1 MKRTYI
7 APEALVIKMTT
18 EDAILSL
25 SLFSGELSAGGGDNV
40 QIKPSDE
47 EYNGSFQSNRFEWNS
62 EEE

>member
-25 SLFSGELSAGGGDNV
+25 SGELSAGGGDNV

-47 EYNGSFQSNRFEWNS
+47 KYNGSFQSNRFEWNS

>member
-25 SLFSGELSAGGGDNV
+25 SGELSAGGGDNM
-40 QIKPSDE
+40 QI
-47 EYNGSFQSNRFEWNS
+47 N
-62 EEE
+62 

>member
-7 APEALVIKMTT
+7 APETLVIKMTT

-25 SLFSGELSAGGGDNV
+25 SGELSAGGGDNV
-40 QIKPSDE
+40 HIKPSDE
-47 EYNGSFQSNRFEWNS
+47 KYNGSFQSNRFEWNS

>member
-25 SLFSGELSAGGGDNV
+25 SGELSADGSNNT

>member
-25 SLFSGELSAGGGDNV
+25 SGELSAGGGDNV
-40 QIKPSDE
+40 HIKPSD
-47 EYNGSFQSNRFEWNS
+47 
-62 EEE
+62 

>member
-7 APEALVIKMTT
+7 APETLVIKMQT

-25 SLFSGELSAGGGDNV
+25 SGQLSGDGGDNT

-47 EYNGSFQSNRFEWNS
+47 EYNGSFQSNRFEWNAV
-62 EEE
+62 ED

>member
-7 APEALVIKMTT
+7 APEAPVIKMTT

-25 SLFSGELSAGGGDNV
+25 SGELSADGGDNL

-47 EYNGSFQSNRFEWNS
+47 EYKGSFQSNRFEWNS

>member
-25 SLFSGELSAGGGDNV
+25 FGELSAGGGDNV

-47 EYNGSFQSNRFEWNS
+47 KYNGSFQSNRFEWNS

>member
-18 EDAILSL
+18 RMPILSL
-25 SLFSGELSAGGGDNV
+25 SGELSAGGGDNV
-40 QIKPSDE
+40 HIKPSDE

>member
-7 APEALVIKMTT
+7 APEALVINMMT

-25 SLFSGELSAGGGDNV
+25 SGELSADGSDNV

-47 EYNGSFQSNRFEWNS
+47 EYDGSFQSNRFEWSS
-62 EEE
+62 ED